1 MKPAP
6 DTAAPGD
13 APPATGPSRSP
24 TDPTSRQ
31 PGTSV
36 VAALR
41 QLILDGRFAAGERMA
56 EIPVAQALG
65 VSRTPVRLAFRSL
78 EQEGLLQRVGP
89 RSLVVRQVSDD
100 DLLSGI
106 EVRGVLEGLATRR
119 LAERGLD
126 DPTLATLQACLD
138 EGDQVLAAGRLDEE
152 RIDRWS
158 ALNLRFHQAIVAAA
172 GSRVIAE
179 AITRN
184 NHLPY
189 ASPDSL
195 VIDRQALGREY
206 EKLRLAQVQHRL
218 IVDAL
223 RRRES
228 ARAEGLMRE
237 HAYIGFRYAGVFSPP
252 AASPPGP
259 AISPDD
265 PTTTKETP

>member
-1 MKPAP
+1 M
-6 DTAAPGD
+6 DTSDDLA
-13 APPATGPSRSP
+13 RK
-24 TDPTSRQ
+24 

-126 DPTLATLQACLD
+126 AATLATLQACLD
-138 EGDQVLAAGRLDEE
+138 EGDAVLAAGRLDEE
-152 RIDRWS
+152 HIDRWS
-158 ALNLRFHQAIVAAA
+158 ALNLRFHHTIVAAT

-179 AITRN
+179 AIGRN
-184 NHLPY
+184 NHLPF
-189 ASPDSL
+189 ASADSI
-195 VIDRQALGREY
+195 VIDRQAIEREY

-223 RRRES
+223 QRRES
-228 ARAEGLMRE
+228 ARAEMLMRE
-237 HAYIGFRYAGVFSPP
+237 HAYIGFRYAIVCGPTATPNSTLSNATMPDASSPTSP
-252 AASPPGP
+252 ANS
-259 AISPDD
+259 
-265 PTTTKETP
+265 TTKKETT